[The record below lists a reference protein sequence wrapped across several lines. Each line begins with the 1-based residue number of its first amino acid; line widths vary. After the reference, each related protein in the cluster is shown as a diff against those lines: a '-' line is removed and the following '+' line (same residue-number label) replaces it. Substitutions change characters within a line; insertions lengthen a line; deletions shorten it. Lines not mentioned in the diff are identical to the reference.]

1 MVKLSAT
8 DNAISFA
15 VRVQPRASKSGV
27 VGEHGGAL
35 KIRLAAPPVDGE
47 ANEEL
52 IRLLARLFDAPRQR
66 IAILSG
72 QTSKNKVVSING
84 ISVDEASKV
93 LAEALSL
100 YEFRTHMK
108 YGISIRSLR
117 RGQS

>member
-27 VGEHGGAL
+27 VGEHDGAL

-52 IRLLARLFDAPRQR
+52 VRLLAKLFDAPRQR

-72 QTSKNKVVSING
+72 QTSKNKIVRVSG
-84 ISVDEASKV
+84 ISVEEVEKV
-93 LAEALSL
+93 LADVLSK
-100 YEFRTHMK
+100 RHV
-108 YGISIRSLR
+108 
-117 RGQS
+117 